1 MKIDDIV
8 NNIEKKY
15 GKGSV
20 ISFDEGTVDI
30 ATTPSGILTLDIAL
44 GGGYPQGR
52 IVEIFGEESTGKTT
66 LAIHAAIEVQ
76 KQGRVVIYIDVENA
90 FDPVYAESLGLQL
103 TKDKF
108 LFAQP
113 CSGEEGFDI
122 GEEFLQA
129 DNIGMIIFD
138 SVSALIPKAEL
149 EGDFGDSKMGLH
161 ARLMSQGMRK
171 LVSKINKSKATMIF
185 INQLRDQIGVMFGD
199 PKVTT
204 GGNALKFYASQ
215 RIRLYSSGSKKDG
228 EVVIATTVRA
238 KIIKNKIAAP
248 FREAR
253 FDICFGEGVDNLQ
266 CILDLAVQESII
278 KKSGSWYSYMET
290 KLGQGEVAAK
300 SILRDNPELLD
311 EITLKVKKN
320 CGLID

>member
-1 MKIDDIV
+1 MKIDDIIS
-8 NNIEKKY
+8 NIEKKY

-30 ATTPSGILTLDIAL
+30 ITTPSGILTLDIAL

-76 KQGRVVIYIDVENA
+76 RQGRVVVYIDFENA

-108 LFAQP
+108 LFVQP

-122 GEEFLQA
+122 GEDFLLA
-129 DNIGMIIFD
+129 DNIGIIIID
-138 SVSALIPKAEL
+138 SVSAMVPKAEL

-171 LVSKINKSKATMIF
+171 LVSKINKSKATVIF

-215 RIRLYSSGSKKDG
+215 RIRLYSAGSKKEG
-228 EVVIATTVRA
+228 EVVVATTVRA

-266 CILDLAVQESII
+266 CILDLAVQEAIV